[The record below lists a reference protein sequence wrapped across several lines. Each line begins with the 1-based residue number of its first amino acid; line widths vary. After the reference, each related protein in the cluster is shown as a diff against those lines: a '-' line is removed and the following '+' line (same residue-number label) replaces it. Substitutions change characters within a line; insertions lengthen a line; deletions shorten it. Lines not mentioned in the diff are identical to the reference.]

1 MANSIDYAS
10 KFLPIID
17 SIYKDASY
25 TSRLDTPQMPGW
37 FGGVNEIK
45 VLKVSTTGLGNYD
58 RETGY
63 PGGDVTAEWEA
74 MKLAQERGKKIS
86 VDRMDDEEVLGMVFG
101 TVVGNFMRE
110 HVVPELD
117 AYRFAKYATGA
128 GHKEESQTLTKDNII
143 EAFDNAIKFQNG
155 KEVPREGR
163 MLFVNSDL
171 EPIVSSAIKRVLTNE
186 DTVSTIVNTYN
197 GIPITYVTPGR
208 FYSQI
213 KLNDGTSEYGF
224 KKDESGKSI
233 NFILMKSEAIVQ
245 GVKFALPKIF
255 SPDVN
260 QDKDAWMFQ
269 YRNYHDVFILDN
281 KKNAIYSSIAS
292 A

>member
-1 MANSIDYAS
+1 MPNTLSYAN

-17 SIYKDASY
+17 NIYKTSSY
-25 TSRLDTPQMPGW
+25 TSKLDTPQMPGW

-63 PGGDVTAEWEA
+63 PGGDVTAEWET
-74 MKLAQERGKKIS
+74 MKLSQERGKKIS
-86 VDRMDDEEVLGMVFG
+86 IDRMDDEEVLGLVFG
-101 TVVGNFMRE
+101 TVTGNFMRE
-110 HVVPELD
+110 HVIPEID

-128 GHKEESQTLTKDNII
+128 GHKEESQDLAKETILK
-143 EAFDNAIKFQNG
+143 AFDDAVKYQDS
-155 KEVPREGR
+155 KEVPEEGR
-163 MLFVNSDL
+163 ILFVNSDL
-171 EPIVSSAIKRVLTNE
+171 KPIVSAGIGRMLGNE
-186 DTVSTIVNTYN
+186 SSVNTIVNNYN
-197 GIPITYVTPGR
+197 GIPIQYVTPGR

-213 KLNDGTSEYGF
+213 KLNDGTSAYGF
-224 KKDESGKSI
+224 EKDSSGKSI

-255 SPDVN
+255 TPDEN

-269 YRNYHDVFILDN
+269 YRNYHDVFIYDN
-281 KKNAIYSSIAS
+281 KKDAIYSSIAS